1 MMNSTVAYQLEHPED
16 NRQAVCRIVTGVML
30 ALATISMGLRVLSR
44 RIKDVSL
51 TWEDYVMFGG
61 WVITSVIRGVGFLLM
76 SEIGFFRRLLWL
88 YV

>member
-44 RIKDVSL
+44 KMKDVKL
-51 TWEDYVMFGG
+51 TWEDYAMFGG
-61 WVITSVIRGVGFLLM
+61 WVTTPVMMRVGFC
-76 SEIGFFRRLLWL
+76 
-88 YV
+88 